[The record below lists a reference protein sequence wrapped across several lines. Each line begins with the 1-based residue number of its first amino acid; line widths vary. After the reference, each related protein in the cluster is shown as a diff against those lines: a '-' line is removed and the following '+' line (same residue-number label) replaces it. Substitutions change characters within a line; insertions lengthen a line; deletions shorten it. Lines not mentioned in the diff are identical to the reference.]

1 MMFKFALSI
10 RYGFALAASLIA
22 YFLIL
27 SLFDA
32 HTNPIYSMFNMVI
45 TAFAVYDVI
54 RSRKH
59 ELRDQ
64 FKYYNGVSAGLAT
77 GFVGTVFFAIFM
89 SVYTSDINPDF
100 LNNLASHFLHN
111 SDVNP
116 MMFSF
121 VVVIMGFATTVVMTL
136 TFMQLFKKS
145 VHRK

>member
-1 MMFKFALSI
+1 MSKFALPL

-22 YFLIL
+22 FFLIL
-27 SLFDA
+27 SLFDI

-45 TAFAVYDVI
+45 TAFAVYDAI

-59 ELRDQ
+59 ELKDQ
-64 FKYYNGVSAGLAT
+64 FKYHNGVAAGLAT
-77 GFVGTVFFAIFM
+77 GFVGTIFFTIFM
-89 SVYTSDINPDF
+89 SVYTSDLNPDF
-100 LNNLASHFLHN
+100 LNDLTTHFLHH
-111 SDVNP
+111 SELNP

-121 VVVIMGFATTVVMTL
+121 VVAIMGFATTVVMTL